1 MIRIPALVVCA
12 VSLATVCV
20 GMTSSE
26 KKEVYASTVMAETV
40 EEEVAVPKV
49 TEPNVIEEEVI
60 EEIVEPHVYDGV
72 AYLTFDDG
80 PVTNIT
86 PQILDVLKENNVKAT
101 FFVIGSY
108 AKRNPELVK
117 RAYDEGHTVGL
128 HSYTHQK
135 SMFNSLAAFKE
146 EVDKNYEVVY
156 DITGEA
162 PKFFRVPY
170 GTKLNQSYLNYLSE
184 KGLSVIGW
192 NCESYDSR
200 TFTTEPG
207 QLVQAVKD
215 TMGKKKDVTV
225 IMHDTYGKQK
235 TVDALPDI
243 IKHFNE
249 INYELKRY
257 E

>member
-1 MIRIPALVVCA
+1 MKKVTALFVCM
-12 VSLATVCV
+12 VSLVTVCV
-20 GMTSSE
+20 AMTSSE
-26 KKEVYASTVMAETV
+26 RKEAYAEVFTPDIVTKAEIL
-40 EEEVAVPKV
+40 EKLLI
-49 TEPNVIEEEVI
+49 EP
-60 EEIVEPHVYDGV
+60 EIVVEVPEVPHVYDGV

-80 PVTNIT
+80 PVPNIT
-86 PQILDVLKENNVKAT
+86 PQILDTLKEKNVKAT

-108 AKRNPELVK
+108 ANKYPELVK
-117 RAYDEGHTVGL
+117 RAYDEGHTIGL

-135 SMFNSLAAFKE
+135 SMFNSLEAFKE
-146 EVDKNYEVVY
+146 EVDKNFDVVY
-156 DITGEA
+156 DITGEV

-170 GTKLNQSYLNYLSE
+170 GTKLKQAYKDYLTN

-200 TFTTEPG
+200 TFTTKPE
-207 QLVQAVKD
+207 QLVQAVRD
-215 TMGKKKDVTV
+215 TMGNKKDVTV

-235 TVDALPDI
+235 TADALADI
-243 IKHFNE
+243 IEHFNS

>member
-1 MIRIPALVVCA
+1 MKRITALFICV
-12 VSLATVCV
+12 VSLGTVCIA
-20 GMTSSE
+20 MTASE
-26 KKEVYASTVMAETV
+26 RQEVYANVFTPEIVTKSEELNELFVEPDETI
-40 EEEVAVPKV
+40 
-49 TEPNVIEEEVI
+49 IEEPE
-60 EEIVEPHVYDGV
+60 EPHIYDGV

-80 PVTNIT
+80 PVPNIT
-86 PQILDVLKENNVKAT
+86 PQILDILKENDVKAT

-108 AKRNPELVK
+108 AKRYPELVK
-117 RAYDEGHTVGL
+117 RAHDEGHTIGL

-135 SMFNSLAAFKE
+135 SMFNSLTAFKE
-146 EVDKNYEVVY
+146 EVDKNYDVVY

-170 GTKLNQSYLNYLSE
+170 GTKLKQAYADYLTE

-200 TFTTEPG
+200 TFTTKPEE
-207 QLVQAVKD
+207 LVQAVKD

-235 TVDALPDI
+235 TVDALSDI
-243 IKHFNE
+243 IGHFNN